1 MDYKENPEL
10 LKLFIEQT
18 PAAVAVLDRD
28 MRYIVTSHRWLRDY
42 GLGEVDLRSQSHYEV
57 FPDLP
62 VVWQQI
68 YDQCLAGQSQQSEAD
83 AVVKADGE
91 IFWVKWAIEPWR
103 TSTGEIGG
111 PILWTETIPDRPSSA
126 LEHSEN
132 RFQKLTANVPGMVY
146 QFMLQ
151 ADAGVCFPYVS
162 PRCLSLCELEPEAL
176 QQDAHLFFQLLHPD
190 DRQAFEASITASVDT
205 LQPWLW
211 EGRIITP
218 SGQIK
223 WLSVTTAPPERQ
235 ASQGTGKGD
244 LLWDGLIVDITD
256 RKQTEIALREQE
268 AELRALFESM
278 TDIILV
284 LDRGGRYLKVAPT
297 NSQLLVQPTVEMLG
311 MTLHDMLPVDAANR
325 LEICIQRALDTRQ
338 TIDVE
343 YSVPIGDS
351 SVWFAAKV
359 SPLHRVK
366 LAISKSD
373 GLKSSLLNNYEDTV
387 ICVARDITDRK
398 RSEAQLEQYKEDL
411 ELRVE
416 QRTAQLAAER
426 AELQQ
431 VEKSL
436 RQHVQMLDM
445 ANDTIMIRD
454 LEGKIAYWNYGAQK
468 LYGWTKQGAK
478 KQVAHRLLQTSF
490 PQPYKAIEAVLLER
504 GYWEGELR
512 QTKRDGQA
520 VTVATRWTLQR
531 DDAGKVAA
539 ILEISN
545 DITQRKQA
553 EAALRKSEELYR
565 TLAQNFPNG
574 AVLLFDEGLRFTLA
588 EGREISFLCSQG
600 NASSAP
606 GEHSLVGGPKRL
618 EGKTLDAIFPHEVRA
633 LVEPNYRV
641 ALQGIAR
648 VMEVA
653 IADRFYLVQTLPVQN
668 DRAEIIAGMCLIQN
682 ITERKQQEDALL
694 ESEARHR
701 SLAQRKELLNR
712 LASQVRNSL
721 DLDRILQTAV
731 TEIRDLLQID
741 RCMFV
746 WYRSDEEEPAW
757 EVVKE
762 AKRSDLPSLLG
773 RFPLDTG
780 PLVVKLLSLETI
792 RSDNLAN
799 TSDPAL
805 QQLQARVGYTST
817 LTLPIK
823 SSQGCLGAVSCGHFS
838 GPRPWSDGEVELLE
852 NVIDQLAIAIS
863 QAELYAQATDAAAI
877 ANEKREELE
886 QTLRKLRRT
895 QAQLIQSEKM
905 SSLGQLVAGIAHE
918 INNPVNFIYANLDPA
933 RNYIY
938 DLLNLLE
945 LYTATYPDPTTEIQ
959 DKIAEIDL
967 DFMTQDLQRM
977 LDSMQNGAD
986 RIRRIVLSLRNFSR
1000 LDESDM
1006 KAADIHS
1013 GIDSSLMLLQNRLKN
1028 QGGDPIIQVF
1038 KEYGELPEIECYP
1051 GQLNQVFISILNNA
1065 IDSLEEFYDLRDSS
1079 SPHILE
1085 SGESTNPIP
1094 TIRIITEKIDAGRIA
1109 IRIIDNGPGIT
1120 ESAKNHLFDPFFTTK
1135 PVGKGTGL
1143 GLAIS
1148 YQIVVEKHGG
1158 TLECISAPGE
1168 GASFVISIPIRQSS
1182 VQKRKGDRSSVTPPG
1197 VQTPG

>member
-1 MDYKENPEL
+1 MDYSENPEL

-28 MRYIVTSHRWLRDY
+28 MRYILTSHRWLRDY
-42 GLGEVDLRSQSHYEV
+42 GLGEVDLPSRSHYEL

-62 VVWQQI
+62 PSWQQI
-68 YDQCLAGQSQQSEAD
+68 FDRCLAGQSQQSEAD
-83 AVVKADGE
+83 PVVKADGE
-91 IFWVKWAIEPWR
+91 IFWVKWAIAPWR
-103 TSTGEIGG
+103 TGTGEIGG
-111 PILWTETIPDRPSSA
+111 AILWTEKIPDRPSSA
-126 LEHSEN
+126 LEESEEN
-132 RFQKLTANVPGMVY
+132 GFQKLTANVPGMIY
-146 QFMLQ
+146 QFLLH
-151 ADAGVCFPYVS
+151 ADAGVSFAYVS
-162 PRCLSLCELEPEAL
+162 PRCVSLCELEPEAL
-176 QQDAHLFFQLLHPD
+176 QQDAHLFFELLHPD
-190 DRQAFEASITASVDT
+190 DRQSFEASITASVDT
-205 LQPWLW
+205 LQPWRW

-218 SGQIK
+218 SGQTK
-223 WLSVTTAPPERQ
+223 WLAVTTAPPERQ
-235 ASQGTGKGD
+235 PGLGNGKGD

-256 RKQTEIALREQE
+256 RKGTEIALREQE
-268 AELRALFESM
+268 AELRALFESI

-284 LDRGGRYLKVAPT
+284 LDRRGRYLKVAPT
-297 NSQLLVQPTVEMLG
+297 NSQLLAQPTVEMLG
-311 MTLHDMLPVDAANR
+311 MTLHDMLPADAANR
-325 LEICIQRALDTRQ
+325 LQVCIRRALDSHK

-343 YSVPIGDS
+343 YSVPLGDS
-351 SVWFAAKV
+351 LVWFAAKV

-366 LAISKSD
+366 VEISTSD
-373 GLKSSLLNNYEDTV
+373 GLKSSLLNNCEDTV
-387 ICVARDITDRK
+387 ICVARDITARK
-398 RSEAQLEQYKEDL
+398 RSEAQLEQYKEEL

-431 VEKSL
+431 VEQRL
-436 RQHVQMLDM
+436 RQHVQMLDL
-445 ANDTIMIRD
+445 ANDTITIRD

-478 KQVAHRLLQTSF
+478 NQVAHRLLQTQF
-490 PQPYKAIEAVLLER
+490 PQPYEAIEAKLLEQ
-504 GYWEGELR
+504 GFWEGELL
-512 QTKRDGQA
+512 QTKRDGER

-531 DDAGKVAA
+531 DESGKVAA

-545 DITQRKQA
+545 DISERKQA

-565 TLAQNFPNG
+565 TLAHNFPNG
-574 AVLLFDEGLRFTLA
+574 AVLLFDDRLRFTLA
-588 EGREISFLCSQG
+588 EGREISFL
-600 NASSAP
+600 
-606 GEHSLVGGPKRL
+606 VGGQKPL
-618 EGKTLDAIFPHEVRA
+618 EGQTLDGIFPPSVCA
-633 LVEPNYRV
+633 IVEPNYRV
-641 ALQGIAR
+641 AIQGIPR
-648 VMEVA
+648 VAEVA

-668 DRAEIIAGMCLIQN
+668 DLGEIIAGMCLIQN
-682 ITERKQQEDALL
+682 ITERKEQEDALR
-694 ESEARHR
+694 ESEGRHR
-701 SLAQRKELLNR
+701 KLAQRKELINR

-746 WYRSDEEEPAW
+746 WYRTDAAAPAW

-805 QQLQARVGYTST
+805 QQLHAQVGYTST
-817 LTLPIK
+817 LTLPIR
-823 SSQGCLGAVSCGHFS
+823 SSQGYIGAVSCGHFS

-863 QAELYAQATDAAAI
+863 QAELYAQATEAAAI

-886 QTLRKLRRT
+886 QTLHKLQRT
-895 QAQLIQSEKM
+895 QSQLIQSEKM

-945 LYTATYPDPTTEIQ
+945 LYTATYPETTAEIQ
-959 DKIAEIDL
+959 DKIDEIDL
-967 DFMTQDLQRM
+967 DFLTQDLQRM
-977 LDSMQNGAD
+977 LSSMHNGAD
-986 RIRRIVLSLRNFSR
+986 RIRNIVLSLRNFSR

-1013 GIDSSLMLLQNRLKN
+1013 GIDSTLMLLQNRLKN
-1028 QGGDPIIQVF
+1028 QKGDPIVLVF
-1038 KEYGELPEIECYP
+1038 KEYGELPEVECYP
-1051 GQLNQVFISILNNA
+1051 GQLNQVFIGILNNA
-1065 IDSLEEFYDLRDSS
+1065 IDALEEFYGLDDSS
-1079 SPHILE
+1079 SPQTAE
-1085 SGESTNPIP
+1085 SGESNNPIP
-1094 TIRIITEKIDAGRIA
+1094 TIRIITERIDADRVA

-1168 GASFVISIPIRQSS
+1168 GAEFAIAIPIRQSS
-1182 VQKRKGDRSSVTPPG
+1182 VQKRKGDRSSVSPPG
-1197 VQTPG
+1197 VQTPSLPDSAR

>member
-1 MDYKENPEL
+1 MDYRENPEL

-18 PAAVAVLDRD
+18 PAAVAVLDRQ
-28 MRYIVTSHRWLRDY
+28 MHYIVTSNRWLRDY
-42 GLGEVDLRSQSHYEV
+42 GLGEVDLRSRSHYEV

-62 VVWQQI
+62 PSWQQI

-83 AVVKADGE
+83 PVVKADGE

-103 TSTGEIGG
+103 TSSGEIGG
-111 PILWTETIPDRPSSA
+111 LILWTEKIGDRPLRESA
-126 LEHSEN
+126 LEKSEN
-132 RFQKLTANVPGMVY
+132 RFQKLTANVPGMIY
-146 QFMLQ
+146 QFLLQ

-190 DRQAFEASITASVDT
+190 DRQGFEASITASVDT
-205 LQPWLW
+205 LQPWHW

-235 ASQGTGKGD
+235 PSPGNGKGD

-278 TDIILV
+278 TDIIMV
-284 LDRGGRYLKVAPT
+284 LDRRGRYLKVAPT

-311 MTLHDMLPVDAANR
+311 MTLHDMLPADAANR
-325 LEICIQRALDTRQ
+325 VQICIQRALDTRQ

-343 YSVPIGDS
+343 YRVPMGDS

-359 SPLHRVK
+359 SPLHRVNVE
-366 LAISKSD
+366 ISQSD
-373 GLKSSLLNNYEDTV
+373 GLKSSLIDNYEDTV
-387 ICVARDITDRK
+387 ICVARDITARK
-398 RSEAQLEQYKEDL
+398 RSEAQLERYKEEL

-431 VEKSL
+431 VEQSL
-436 RQHVQMLDM
+436 RQHVQMLDL

-454 LEGKIAYWNYGAQK
+454 LEGKISYWNYGAQK
-468 LYGWTKQGAK
+468 LYGWTRQGAK
-478 KQVAHRLLQTSF
+478 NQIAHRLLQTKF
-490 PQPYKAIEAVLLER
+490 PQPYAEIEAVLLER
-504 GYWEGELR
+504 GYWEGELL
-512 QTKRDGQA
+512 QTLRDGQQ
-520 VTVATRWTLQR
+520 VTVGTRWTLQR
-531 DDAGKVAA
+531 DNAGKVAA

-545 DITQRKQA
+545 DITERKQA

-565 TLAQNFPNG
+565 TLAHNFPNG
-574 AVLLFDEGLRFTLA
+574 AVLLFNAELHFTLA
-588 EGREISFLCSQG
+588 EGREINFLARGQK
-600 NASSAP
+600 P
-606 GEHSLVGGPKRL
+606 L
-618 EGKTLDAIFPHEVRA
+618 EGKTLDVIFPPEVRA
-633 LVEPNYRV
+633 IVEPNYRV

-648 VMEVA
+648 VTEVA

-668 DRAEIIAGMCLIQN
+668 EQAEIIAGMCLVQN
-682 ITERKQQEDALL
+682 ITERKEQENALR

-701 SLAQRKELLNR
+701 KLAQRKELINR

-746 WYRSDEEEPAW
+746 WYRSDAGEPAW

-805 QQLQARVGYTST
+805 QQLHAQVGYTST

-852 NVIDQLAIAIS
+852 NAIDQLAIAIS
-863 QAELYAQATDAAAI
+863 QAELYTQATEAAAI
-877 ANEKREELE
+877 ANEKREQLE
-886 QTLRKLRRT
+886 QTLHQLQRT

-918 INNPVNFIYANLDPA
+918 INNPVNFIYANIDPA

-945 LYTATYPDPTTEIQ
+945 LYTATYPETTAEIQ
-959 DKIAEIDL
+959 EEIADIDL

-986 RIRRIVLSLRNFSR
+986 RIRKIVLSLRNFSR

-1013 GIDSSLMLLQNRLKN
+1013 GIDSTLMLLQNRLKN
-1028 QGGDPIIQVF
+1028 QNGEPIIQML
-1038 KEYGELPEIECYP
+1038 KEYGSLPEVECYP
-1051 GQLNQVFISILNNA
+1051 GQLNQVFINILNNA
-1065 IDSLEEFYDLRDSS
+1065 IDALEEAYGLCDSS
-1079 SPHILE
+1079 SPQTPE
-1085 SGESTNPIP
+1085 SGNSTNPIP
-1094 TIRIITEKIDAGRIA
+1094 TIRIITEKIDSDRVA
-1109 IRIIDNGPGIT
+1109 IRIADNGPGIT
-1120 ESAKNHLFDPFFTTK
+1120 ESAKKNLFNPFFTTK

-1168 GASFVISIPIRQSS
+1168 GATFAIAIPIQQSS
-1182 VQKRKGDRSSVTPPG
+1182 VQKREKSHGPSEVHSPD
-1197 VQTPG
+1197 